1 MKTASQQVRS
11 IAGTEAMTT
20 HFQFKSASRSLQA
33 FTLIELLVVIA
44 VIAILA
50 GMIFPITGAVNRQ
63 KMRSKARSELYQV
76 ATLIEA
82 YKTKLGHYPPD
93 NPVDPR
99 INPLYYELAG
109 TRLNQATFTTLD
121 GASQITPAVAT
132 STFGV
137 GGFANSMQGA
147 GGDEGRVATSF
158 IRELKPGAVAT
169 LTSRAKILVCTI
181 PWPQNN
187 DYKPAGLPGLNPIRY
202 RSSNLTNNPG
212 SFEIWVD
219 VLIGNK
225 TNRISNW
232 SREPLVVGDA
242 L

>member
-1 MKTASQQVRS
+1 MNTASQQPRS

-20 HFQFKSASRSLQA
+20 HFQVKSANRPVQA

-63 KMRSKARSELYQV
+63 KMRSKARAELNQV

-82 YKTKLGHYPPD
+82 YKAKLGHYPPD

-132 STFGV
+132 STFWCWWVRETPCRVPEGMKAV
-137 GGFANSMQGA
+137 WPLPLLEILSPARSLRSQVELRSSFA
-147 GGDEGRVATSF
+147 R
-158 IRELKPGAVAT
+158 
-169 LTSRAKILVCTI
+169 SR
-181 PWPQNN
+181 WPQNN

-202 RSSNLTNNPG
+202 RSSNPT
-212 SFEIWVD
+212 
-219 VLIGNK
+219 K
-225 TNRISNW
+225 
-232 SREPLVVGDA
+232 
-242 L
+242 